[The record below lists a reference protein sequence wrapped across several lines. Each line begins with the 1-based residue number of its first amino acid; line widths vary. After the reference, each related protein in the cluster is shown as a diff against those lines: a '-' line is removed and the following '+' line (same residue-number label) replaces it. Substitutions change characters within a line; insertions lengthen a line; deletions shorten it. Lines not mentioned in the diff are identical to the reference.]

1 MDLMLQSGEGLELV
15 GKVRAISDKVKVIIL
30 TETEDKKVYR
40 RALEMG
46 VNAFMGKSTNYSE
59 LISGILSV
67 SKGKDIIPN
76 FLMEE
81 NKNNS
86 TILSEVETKVLKL
99 IANEYTNDQI
109 AAELFISRRTVEAH
123 VASICRKLE
132 VDSRIGAV
140 REAIKLKLV

>member
-1 MDLMLQSGEGLELV
+1 
-15 GKVRAISDKVKVIIL
+15 
-30 TETEDKKVYR
+30 
-40 RALEMG
+40 
-46 VNAFMGKSTNYSE
+46 
-59 LISGILSV
+59 
-67 SKGKDIIPN
+67 
-76 FLMEE
+76 MEE